1 MSGGS
6 PAACVAACVGVDNGP
21 SVEDKEGA
29 ADVIGV
35 ELATG

>member
-6 PAACVAACVGVDNGP
+6 PAACVGVDDGP

-29 ADVIGV
+29 ADVTEV